1 MKREDI
7 FRNLLVAAFI
17 AAMVFQFTT
26 GVEAASGDLDPTF
39 GSGGKV
45 VTQTGYDDKI
55 KAIAIQLD
63 GKIVVVGRRD
73 AFYPYQGGLIARYNA
88 DGSLDQSFGVGG
100 FVTDAAHGGHTT
112 YFNAVAIQ
120 TDGKIVAAG
129 YFFES
134 GGCMRDQSWVV
145 RYNADGSRDTTFGGD
160 GEVEYPYLYVNGCP
174 VDSYHFGVA
183 VQNNGRIVVAGASEN
198 SAGNLDFAA
207 ARLNANGTL
216 DTSFNLDGL
225 ATISIGT
232 STDVANAVRIQPVT
246 GKILLAG
253 YSYNS
258 ATGNDFALVML
269 NSNGLYDLS
278 FGNFGKVTTD
288 TGWDDRINS
297 VALSG
302 SNIVAAG
309 TQSNSANG
317 VDFSLA
323 RFNSTN
329 GILDTTFDGDGKV
342 KTAFGAY
349 YDIAFGVAIQSDGK
363 IVAAGYGRGW
373 SDTSYNFAISR
384 YNTNGSLDTT
394 FNVDGKQTTDFSGY
408 ADYGTAVAIQPDG
421 KILVAGYAWNGL
433 DYDIALARYLP

>member
-1 MKREDI
+1 MKRNNTN
-7 FRNLLVAAFI
+7 RNLIIVMSCVCFLSIVSAR
-17 AAMVFQFTT
+17 
-26 GVEAASGDLDPTF
+26 VEAASGDLDPFF
-39 GSGGKV
+39 GIGGKV
-45 VTQTGYDDKI
+45 TTTTGYSEKGN
-55 KAIAIQLD
+55 AMALQTD
-63 GKIVVVGRRD
+63 GKIVVAGVQDVFLGR
-73 AFYPYQGGLIARYNA
+73 GLVVRYNA
-88 DGSLDQSFGVGG
+88 DGSLDTTFGVGG
-100 FVTDAAHGGHTT
+100 FVYESAHSSHETI
-112 YFNAVAIQ
+112 FNAVAIQ
-120 TDGKIVAAG
+120 SDGKIVVAG
-129 YFFES
+129 YFVES
-134 GGCMRDQSWVV
+134 GGCVRDQSWIV
-145 RYNADGSRDTTFGGD
+145 RYNADGSRDTTFGGGD

-232 STDVANAVRIQPVT
+232 HHDAANAVRIQPAN

-258 ATGNDFALVML
+258 VTGNNFALVKL
-269 NSNGLYDLS
+269 GTNGLVDFA
-278 FGNFGKVTTD
+278 FGSAGKVTTD
-288 TGWDDRINS
+288 TGWDDSINS
-297 VALSG
+297 VAFSG

-309 TQSNSANG
+309 KQSNGATG

-323 RFNSTN
+323 RLNSTN
-329 GILDTTFDGDGKV
+329 GILDATFDGDGKV
-342 KTAFGAY
+342 KTAFGAF
-349 YDIAFGVAIQSDGK
+349 YDIAFGVALQSDGK

-373 SDTSYNFAISR
+373 TDTTHNFALSR

-394 FNVDGKQTTDFSGY
+394 FNADGKQTTDFSGY
-408 ADYGTAVAIQPDG
+408 DDYGTAVAIQPDG

-433 DYDIALARYLP
+433 DYDVALARYLP